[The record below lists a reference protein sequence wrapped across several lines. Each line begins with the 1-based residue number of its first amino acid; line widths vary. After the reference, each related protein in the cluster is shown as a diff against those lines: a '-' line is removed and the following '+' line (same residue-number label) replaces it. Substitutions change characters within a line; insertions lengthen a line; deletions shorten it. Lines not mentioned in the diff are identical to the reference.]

1 MLDSK
6 PCRRRWRDARPF
18 TLLSL
23 ITLILSLTLAAP
35 ASADPP
41 GRIGRVAWL
50 SAPGSLALDNGA
62 RGESFR
68 PPLNQPLTSGDVLS
82 TDGNARAE
90 IQIGSTTLRLDAGTS
105 IELTRVDDDRVSIFL
120 RNGRSIV
127 KLASPETVRE
137 FELNTRNGRI
147 TADIAARDANIFRV
161 EADGNGSS
169 ATAYFGALHFSAN
182 DADLDIRPGE
192 RAEIWFAR
200 QTRYRISAPAS
211 DDFMHWSAAR
221 DRQPTAGASSRYV
234 SPEMT
239 GADDLDTYGDWSDTP
254 EYGAVWTPRTVAADW
269 APYRTGHWVWVA
281 PWGWNWVGHEP
292 WGFAPFHYGRWV
304 QYRGRWGWVP
314 GERIA
319 RPVYA
324 PAMVTWHSA
333 PDVSVAVSFGRAPT
347 AGWFPLAP
355 REVYVPVYRSSP
367 DYARRLNRT
376 HAPHIEN
383 FNAPAGNPRE
393 ADRHPRYIPRDLPRA
408 EPPRRFER
416 DTPPDRAWQ
425 PAPRPREFHRDDD
438 RKGGDGH
445 RAVLE
450 SRREARPEAI
460 PRSRPQDT
468 VRRQPPD
475 TPLFHPSQAVGLP
488 ATMTQREPRAAEP
501 RALRNPERHADA
513 PRGAPPEDDPRKH
526 RQHPDGGERR

>member
-105 IELTRVDDDRVSIFL
+105 LELTRVDDEQVSIFL

-169 ATAYFGALHFSAN
+169 ATAYFGALHISAN

-221 DRQPTAGASSRYV
+221 DQRPAAGASSRYV

-314 GERIA
+314 G
-319 RPVYA
+319 
-324 PAMVTWHSA
+324 
-333 PDVSVAVSFGRAPT
+333 
-347 AGWFPLAP
+347 
-355 REVYVPVYRSSP
+355 
-367 DYARRLNRT
+367 
-376 HAPHIEN
+376 
-383 FNAPAGNPRE
+383 
-393 ADRHPRYIPRDLPRA
+393 
-408 EPPRRFER
+408 
-416 DTPPDRAWQ
+416 
-425 PAPRPREFHRDDD
+425 
-438 RKGGDGH
+438 
-445 RAVLE
+445 
-450 SRREARPEAI
+450 
-460 PRSRPQDT
+460 
-468 VRRQPPD
+468 
-475 TPLFHPSQAVGLP
+475 
-488 ATMTQREPRAAEP
+488 
-501 RALRNPERHADA
+501 
-513 PRGAPPEDDPRKH
+513 
-526 RQHPDGGERR
+526 